1 VTVTEDQDASRSP
14 ARAQFGGGQQHLPP
28 NRQSNRGASKLEF
41 ALSPA
46 ESIVNNFLIVTFCPT
61 LFYDCLLDRTHPH
74 ASPIERPRKPLC
86 YYRSVMQTGIIGL
99 PQVGKTSLFRILTRA
114 RVDTRSA
121 PNQAHVG
128 IARVPDSRVARLAEV
143 FKPKKVTYAQI
154 EYVDIG
160 GLQKDRE
167 KNSAS
172 LVPLREADA
181 LAHVVRL
188 FVNPAVPHE
197 AGSLDAMR
205 DIESVEIELM
215 LYDLEQAAKRIERV
229 EKDLKKKKDT
239 ILETELQLLTR
250 CRKALESETP
260 LRELEFKPE
269 EQKMLT
275 GFMFLTRK
283 PMLYVL
289 NLGDEEASEV
299 DRVIEKH
306 HLEKLAAKPQTA
318 VVPFC
323 GKIEAELAELSDAEA
338 AEMMS
343 AYGLAESGRDRLIQA
358 SYRLLGLISFLT
370 CGEPECRAWTIERG
384 MNAQKAAGAIHS
396 DIEKNFIKA
405 EVVNWEDLLKAGGF
419 PRAKELG
426 QVRLEGKEYIVQEGD
441 VILFRHAG

>member
-1 VTVTEDQDASRSP
+1 
-14 ARAQFGGGQQHLPP
+14 
-28 NRQSNRGASKLEF
+28 
-41 ALSPA
+41 
-46 ESIVNNFLIVTFCPT
+46 
-61 LFYDCLLDRTHPH
+61 
-74 ASPIERPRKPLC
+74 
-86 YYRSVMQTGIIGL
+86 MQTGIIGL
-99 PQVGKTSLFRILTRA
+99 PLVGKTSLFRILTRA
-114 RVDTRSA
+114 RVDTSRSS

-128 IARVPDSRVARLAEV
+128 VARVPDVRVTKLAEV
-143 FKPKKVTYAQI
+143 FKPKKITYASI

-188 FVNPAVPHE
+188 FENPAVPHE
-197 AGSLDAMR
+197 GGALDAMR
-205 DIESVEIELM
+205 DIESVDIELM
-215 LYDLEQAAKRIERV
+215 LYDLEQTSKRMERV
-229 EKDLKKKKDT
+229 EKDLKKKKET
-239 ILETELQLLTR
+239 VLELELQLLTR
-250 CRKALESETP
+250 CRKALEAETP

-289 NLGDEEASEV
+289 NLGDEEAP
-299 DRVIEKH
+299 DIGRVIEKY
-306 HLEKLAAKPQTA
+306 HLEKLTSKPHTA

-338 AEMMS
+338 VEMMQ

-384 MNAQKAAGAIHS
+384 MTAQQAAGAIHS

-405 EVVNWEDLLKAGGF
+405 EVVNWENLLKAGGF

-441 VILFRHAG
+441 VMLFRHGG

>member
-1 VTVTEDQDASRSP
+1 
-14 ARAQFGGGQQHLPP
+14 
-28 NRQSNRGASKLEF
+28 
-41 ALSPA
+41 
-46 ESIVNNFLIVTFCPT
+46 
-61 LFYDCLLDRTHPH
+61 
-74 ASPIERPRKPLC
+74 
-86 YYRSVMQTGIIGL
+86 MQTGIIGL

-128 IARVPDSRVARLAEV
+128 IARVPDSRVAKLAEV

-188 FVNPAVPHE
+188 FENPAVPHE

-215 LYDLEQAAKRIERV
+215 LYDLEQATKRIERV

-239 ILETELQLLTR
+239 ILETELQLLMR

-323 GKIEAELAELSDAEA
+323 GKIEAELAELSDGEA

>member
-1 VTVTEDQDASRSP
+1 
-14 ARAQFGGGQQHLPP
+14 
-28 NRQSNRGASKLEF
+28 
-41 ALSPA
+41 
-46 ESIVNNFLIVTFCPT
+46 
-61 LFYDCLLDRTHPH
+61 
-74 ASPIERPRKPLC
+74 
-86 YYRSVMQTGIIGL
+86 MQTGIIGL

-114 RVDTRSA
+114 AATSGRSV
-121 PNQAHVG
+121 PGQAHVG
-128 IARVPDSRVARLAEV
+128 VARVPDARVAKLAEV
-143 FKPKKVTYAQI
+143 FKPKKVTFATI

-188 FVNPAVPHE
+188 FDNPAVPHE
-197 AGSLDAMR
+197 GGSIDALR
-205 DIESVEIELM
+205 DIVSVDLELI
-215 LYDLEQAAKRIERV
+215 LNDLEQCAKRIERL

-239 ILETELQLLTR
+239 QLEAELSLLNR
-250 CRKALESETP
+250 CRLTLEAETP

-269 EQKMLT
+269 ELKMLT

-289 NLGDEEASEV
+289 NLGDEEASQI
-299 DRVIEKH
+299 DRVIERYK
-306 HLEKLAAKPQTA
+306 LEKLATKPATA

-323 GKIEAELAELSDAEA
+323 GKIEAELAELDDAEA
-338 AEMMS
+338 AEMMK

-384 MNAQKAAGAIHS
+384 MTAQKAAGAIHS

-405 EVVNWEDLLKAGGF
+405 DVVNWEDLLKAGSF
-419 PRAKELG
+419 AAAREKA
-426 QVRLEGKEYIVQEGD
+426 QVRLEGKEYIVQDGD
-441 VILFRHAG
+441 VVLFRHGG

>member
-1 VTVTEDQDASRSP
+1 
-14 ARAQFGGGQQHLPP
+14 
-28 NRQSNRGASKLEF
+28 
-41 ALSPA
+41 
-46 ESIVNNFLIVTFCPT
+46 
-61 LFYDCLLDRTHPH
+61 
-74 ASPIERPRKPLC
+74 
-86 YYRSVMQTGIIGL
+86 MQTGIIGL

-114 RVDTRSA
+114 RVDARSA

-128 IARVPDSRVARLAEV
+128 IARVPDERVAKLAEI
-143 FKPKKVTYAQI
+143 FKPKKVTYATI

-160 GLQKDRE
+160 GIQKDRE

-188 FVNPAVPHE
+188 FENPAVPHE
-197 AGSLDAMR
+197 AGSIDAMR

-215 LYDLEQAAKRIERV
+215 LNDLEQTAKRIERV
-229 EKDLKKKKDT
+229 EKDIKKKKDPL
-239 ILETELQLLTR
+239 LEAELQVLIR
-250 CRKALESETP
+250 CREALEAEKP

-275 GFMFLTRK
+275 GFMFLTQK

-289 NLGDEEASEV
+289 NLGDEEAPEA
-299 DRVIEKH
+299 DRAVEKH
-306 HLEKLAAKPQTA
+306 HLEKLASKPHTA

-323 GKIEAELAELSDAEA
+323 GKIEAELAELDDAEA

-343 AYGLAESGRDRLIQA
+343 AYGLKESGRDRLIQA

-384 MNAQKAAGAIHS
+384 MTAQKAAGAIHS

-405 EVVNWEDLLKAGGF
+405 EVVFWEDLLAAGSF
-419 PRAKELG
+419 AAARERG
-426 QVRLEGKEYIVQEGD
+426 QFRLEGKEYIVKDGD
-441 VILFRHAG
+441 VILFRHSG